1 MTAEFGIM
9 NTSGRLDTD
18 ELNLTTGYV
27 EVYDDYEIKKNED
40 DDDNADNS
48 LLVLK

>member
-1 MTAEFGIM
+1 M
-9 NTSGRLDTD
+9 NSSGRLDTD

-27 EVYDDYEIKKNED
+27 EVYDDYEIKKNEND